1 MTLLN
6 IKLLG
11 DGILSVQVKEII
23 GEENIALNAQSFYVN
38 KVIDNKP
45 QTIWFAGIRS
55 FYDKPDGIYISSNTN
70 NSLVLIGE
78 KI

>member
-11 DGILSVQVKEII
+11 DGVLNVQIKEII
-23 GEENIALNAQSFYVN
+23 GEENIALNAQKFYVN
-38 KVIDNKP
+38 KVIDNMP
-45 QTIWFAGIRS
+45 QTIWFTGIQS
-55 FYDKPDGIYISSNTN
+55 FYDKPDGIYILNKS